1 MMRRLIFAAV
11 SVLLLVNLAGCG
23 TDLVKG
29 FIKEYEDNKEG
40 IHQELGELWDGFL
53 EEANDWS
60 ESFATHS
67 ITKDQDLIGSRE
79 RGADNYVGTYEAS
92 YTQFDGEEYI
102 FGGTTLKRKDGG
114 NLYATYSLTV
124 RSGEA
129 TLYWMEG
136 DNKIVIADTSNEG
149 IYEFTI
155 HAGKNFIVLEGETFT
170 GTLNLNVGQNS
181 VSDDIA
187 TDFGRAQDEK
197 DFYSQLQVAKKNF
210 HVGGK
215 QCCYFL

>member
-1 MMRRLIFAAV
+1 MMRKLISAAV

-67 ITKDQDLIGSRE
+67 ITKDQNLIGSRE
-79 RGADNYVGTYEAS
+79 RGGDNYVGTYEAS

-102 FGGTTLKRKDGG
+102 FGGTSLKRKDGG
-114 NLYATYSLTV
+114 DLYAAYSLTV
-124 RSGEA
+124 QSGEA
-129 TLYWMEG
+129 TLYWMNG
-136 DNKIVIADTSNEG
+136 DDKIVIADTSNKG

-170 GTLNLNVGQNS
+170 GTLDLNVSQNS
-181 VSDDIA
+181 SKGD
-187 TDFGRAQDEK
+187 
-197 DFYSQLQVAKKNF
+197 
-210 HVGGK
+210 
-215 QCCYFL
+215 

>member
-1 MMRRLIFAAV
+1 MILKLFSAAI
-11 SVLLLVNLAGCG
+11 SVLLLARLAGCAA
-23 TDLVKG
+23 DLGKG
-29 FIKEYEDNKEG
+29 LIKEYEDNKEG
-40 IHQELGELWDGFL
+40 IHQELGELWVGFI

-79 RGADNYVGTYEAS
+79 RGVDNYVGTYEAS

-102 FGGTTLKRKDGG
+102 FGGTSLKRKGG
-114 NLYATYSLTV
+114 GDLCAAYSLTV
-124 RSGEA
+124 QSGEA

-136 DNKIVIADTSNEG
+136 DHKIVIAEASDEG

-170 GTLNLNVGQNS
+170 GTLHLNVSQNS
-181 VSDDIA
+181 LKGD
-187 TDFGRAQDEK
+187 
-197 DFYSQLQVAKKNF
+197 
-210 HVGGK
+210 
-215 QCCYFL
+215 

>member
-1 MMRRLIFAAV
+1 MVRKLISVAV
-11 SVLLLVNLAGCG
+11 FVLLLVNLAGCG

-79 RGADNYVGTYEAS
+79 KGVDNYVGTYEAS

-102 FGGTTLKRKDGG
+102 FGGTTLKREDGG
-114 NLYATYSLTV
+114 DLYAAYSLTIQ
-124 RSGEA
+124 SGEA
-129 TLYWMEG
+129 TLYWMNGDDKIMIAEASDEG
-136 DNKIVIADTSNEG
+136 V
-149 IYEFTI
+149 YEFTI

-170 GTLNLNVGQNS
+170 GTLTLNVSQNS
-181 VSDDIA
+181 SKGD
-187 TDFGRAQDEK
+187 
-197 DFYSQLQVAKKNF
+197 
-210 HVGGK
+210 
-215 QCCYFL
+215 